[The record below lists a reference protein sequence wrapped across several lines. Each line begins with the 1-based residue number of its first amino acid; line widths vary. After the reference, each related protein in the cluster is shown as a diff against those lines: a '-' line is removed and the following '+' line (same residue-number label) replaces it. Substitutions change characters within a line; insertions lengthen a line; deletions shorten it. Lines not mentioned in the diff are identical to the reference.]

1 MRYPRAATLTPLRLR
16 DLGVTP
22 PDGGQ
27 GDAPRTVLAD
37 PEGTA
42 CRMLE
47 PREIYRCTGPG
58 SPS

>member
-1 MRYPRAATLTPLRLR
+1 MTPL
-16 DLGVTP
+16 DVSQD
-22 PDGGQ
+22 DG
-27 GDAPRTVLAD
+27 PRTVLAD

-47 PREIYRCTGPG
+47 RPEIYRCTGPG

>member
-1 MRYPRAATLTPLRLR
+1 MTPL
-16 DLGVTP
+16 DVS
-22 PDGGQ
+22 Q